1 MQRRIVLWI
10 LGIFCILPFLG
21 IEAIAGLIPI
31 HLYLQKLSR
40 YQQLRTHSLLKNH
53 IIKFLLENR
62 HNELGRNYCLL
73 LENLTSIQQLKVK
86 GPIADSNNRLNKIF
100 PSFNPLSNKI
110 SPGSRLIDIFSSH
123 FSFHS
128 SNQKSKDKRSAHIH
142 KLEEYV
148 LQTSANSKIVVVV
161 SDTSIKNHIAISIAH
176 VHSFTNPIIK
186 ILHYVINIT
195 TTEAKLFAIKCSI
208 NQAV

>member
-1 MQRRIVLWI
+1 MRRVTRKVATMEDGLVWFGDDFTMGT
-10 LGIFCILPFLG
+10 LFPDGWTCIW
-21 IEAIAGLIPI
+21 
-31 HLYLQKLSR
+31 H
-40 YQQLRTHSLLKNH
+40 
-53 IIKFLLENR
+53 
-62 HNELGRNYCLL
+62 
-73 LENLTSIQQLKVK
+73 
-86 GPIADSNNRLNKIF
+86 SNNRLNKIF
-100 PSFNPLSNKI
+100 PFFNPLSNKI

-128 SNQKSKDKRSAHIH
+128 SNQKSKDKRLVHIH
-142 KLEEYV
+142 KLEEHV
-148 LQTSANSKIVVVV
+148 LQTSANSKMVVVV

-176 VHSFTNPIIK
+176 VYSFTNPIIK